1 MLDSREENILIFI
14 VVLVLLFLVLSILII
29 SMIYKYQ
36 KKQVQHFIGVNELHS
51 KHENEILKTKIKI
64 QEQTFQNISKEIH
77 DNIGQKLSLAKLQL
91 NTCENNE
98 HKFSKD
104 LIHDA
109 IQNISESIS
118 DLRDLSRSMSAD
130 FIASMGLVKA
140 LENEIIQI
148 GNTGQY
154 KFKLTITGD
163 SIYMDAEKEVM
174 LFRMVQE
181 SLNNTIKH
189 AHSTEIHILLH
200 FTIVL
205 LQIDI
210 IDNGSGFDVS
220 ILKEGQGLS
229 NIKNRA
235 ILLNGEATI
244 TSAIGKGTQITIKIP
259 LNESE
264 KI

>member
-1 MLDSREENILIFI
+1 MLDSREENVLIFI
-14 VVLVLLFLVLSILII
+14 VILVLLFLVLSLLVI

-36 KKQVQHFIGVNELHS
+36 KKQMLHFLGVNELQS
-51 KHENEILKTKIKI
+51 KHENEILKTQIKI
-64 QEQTFQNISKEIH
+64 QEATFQNISKEIH

-91 NTCENNE
+91 NTSGYDKN
-98 HKFSKD
+98 KFYKD

-118 DLRDLSRSMSAD
+118 DLRDLSRSMSSD
-130 FIASMGLVKA
+130 FIANLGLIKA
-140 LENEIIQI
+140 LENEIGQV
-148 GNTGQY
+148 GKTGQY
-154 KFKLTITGD
+154 KFKFTLTGEP
-163 SIYMDAEKEVM
+163 IYMDAEKELM
-174 LFRMVQE
+174 LFRIVQE
-181 SLNNTIKH
+181 SINNTIKH

-200 FTIVL
+200 YTSML

-210 IDNGSGFDVS
+210 VDNGIGFDVS
-220 ILKEGQGLS
+220 ISKEGQGLS